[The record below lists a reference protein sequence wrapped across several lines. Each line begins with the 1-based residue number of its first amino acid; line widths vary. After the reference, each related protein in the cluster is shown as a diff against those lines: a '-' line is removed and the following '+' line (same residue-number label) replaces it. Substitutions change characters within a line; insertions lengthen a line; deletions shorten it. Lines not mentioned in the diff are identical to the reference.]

1 MTEESLRVLFVTPE
15 LAPWVKS
22 GGLGDVAHALP
33 HALRRIGIDVRVLT
47 PAYPALL
54 RAFPDARPAADLEL
68 GAALGSATVLET
80 VTADGLPLLLLH
92 SPRFY
97 QRGGN
102 AYQDERGTDWGDNH
116 LRFGAL
122 SRAAA
127 LLAAAPGRD
136 PETSPQGSTTLPS
149 LAWGG
154 GAGGEGRPWRPR
166 VVHCND
172 WPCGLAP
179 AYLRYAGQAPAA
191 SVMTVHNLAFQGNFP
206 PATLGGLGL
215 PSQAFAIDGVEFYG
229 QVSFLKAGL
238 QLADRITTVSPTYA
252 EEIQSAEHGCGLDGL
267 LRYRRDRL
275 TGILNGIDTERWNPA
290 TDPFLARRYD
300 AASLEHK
307 ADNKRALQLRMGLP
321 PDGSLPLL
329 GCVARITHQKG
340 LDLLPEIAAELA
352 ALPVQLALL
361 GQGEPALEAR
371 LLQMAHDYPQRFA
384 VMLGYDEPL
393 AHLIEGGADAFLMP
407 SRFEPCGLNQMYS
420 LRYGTPPVV
429 RATGGLADTVADC
442 NPLTLAAGSAN
453 GFTFREPT
461 SAALLAAVRRAV
473 DAWHQPALWRRL
485 QENGMARDFG
495 WTDAARR
502 YRAVYVQATT
512 KAAAA

>member
-1 MTEESLRVLFVTPE
+1 MIKESLRVLFVTPE

-22 GGLGDVAHALP
+22 GGLGDVAYALP
-33 HALRRIGIDVRVLT
+33 HALRRIGIDVRVLV
-47 PAYPALL
+47 PAYPALVH
-54 RAFPDARPAADLEL
+54 AFPDARPAADLEL
-68 GAALGSATVLET
+68 GAALGSATVLQT
-80 VTADGLPLLLLH
+80 VTADGLPLLLLR
-92 SPRFY
+92 SPRYY
-97 QRGGN
+97 QRDGS
-102 AYQDERGTDWGDNH
+102 AYQDEGGTDWGDNH

-127 LLAAAPGRD
+127 LLA
-136 PETSPQGSTTLPS
+136 
-149 LAWGG
+149 G
-154 GAGGEGRPWRPR
+154 GASSYPWRPR

-179 AYLRYAGQAPAA
+179 AYLRYSGQAPAA

-206 PATLGGLGL
+206 PATLGELGL
-215 PSQAFAIDGVEFYG
+215 PPQAFALDGVEFYG

-238 QLADRITTVSPTYA
+238 QLADYITTVSPTYA
-252 EEIQSAEHGCGLDGL
+252 EEIQSAAYGCGMDGL

-307 ADNKRALQLRMGLP
+307 ADNKRALQARMGLA
-321 PDGSLPLL
+321 PDASVPLL

-361 GQGEPALEAR
+361 GRGEPALEAR
-371 LLQMAHDYPQRFA
+371 LQQMARDHPQRFA
-384 VMLGYDEPL
+384 VVLGYDESL

-420 LRYGTPPVV
+420 LRYGTPPVA
-429 RATGGLADTVADC
+429 RATGGLADTVVDC
-442 NPLTLAAGSAN
+442 NPLTLAVGSAN
-453 GFTFREPT
+453 GFIFREPA
-461 SAALLAAVRRAV
+461 SAALLAAVRRAA
-473 DAWHQPALWRRL
+473 DAWRQPALWRRL

-502 YRAVYVQATT
+502 YGVLYAQVTT
-512 KAAAA
+512 KTAAT